1 MYPFAISAGVLTVI
15 RNITCS
21 MSFVAFTTPQHVL
34 VCFGDLLWWSFGSKK
49 SAWFAKPRNAL
60 DSVGD

>member
-1 MYPFAISAGVLTVI
+1 MYPFAISAGVLTII

-21 MSFVAFTTPQHVL
+21 MSFVAFTVSQHEL

-49 SAWFAKPRNAL
+49 SAWLAKPRNAL
-60 DSVGD
+60 DSMGD